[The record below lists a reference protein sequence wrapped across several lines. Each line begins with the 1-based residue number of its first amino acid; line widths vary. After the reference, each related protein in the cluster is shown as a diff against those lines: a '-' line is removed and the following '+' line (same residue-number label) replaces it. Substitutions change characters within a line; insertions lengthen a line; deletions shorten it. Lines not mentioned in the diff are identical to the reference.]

1 MTILRTL
8 LLFAILLF
16 VGCSFKTEPNL
27 WEYKSA
33 QSFESYKQN
42 FLKGNDL
49 LAKHDLTQAI
59 KHAKSSADLSQLAS
73 IYLGKCALNKSAGIQ
88 DTCKEFQDIQELVAC
103 PKLQNYYRFLKKDF
117 THLKIKYLP
126 SRYQEF
132 AAALKNNDAK
142 KANAKLQQVEDPV
155 SMMLALAL
163 LGENATK
170 ESVETTLQK
179 ASYYGYKKGVL
190 HLLKEL
196 IRREDDP
203 LKKSVLIKKRNVLLS
218 R

>member
-8 LLFAILLF
+8 LLFATLLF

-33 QSFESYKQN
+33 QAFESYKQN

-49 LAKHDLTQAI
+49 LAKHDLAQAI

-73 IYLGKCALNKSAGIQ
+73 IYLGKCALNKSVGIQ
-88 DTCKEFQDIQELVAC
+88 DTCNEFQDIQELIAC
-103 PKLQNYYRFLKKDF
+103 PKLQNYNRFLQKDF

-132 AAALKNNDAK
+132 AAALKNDNTQQ
-142 KANAKLQQVEDPV
+142 ANAKLQQMEDPV

-170 ESVETTLQK
+170 ESVEMTLQK

-196 IRREDDP
+196 IQRETDP
-203 LKKSVLIKKRNVLLS
+203 KKKAVLQKKIEILKM
-218 R
+218 